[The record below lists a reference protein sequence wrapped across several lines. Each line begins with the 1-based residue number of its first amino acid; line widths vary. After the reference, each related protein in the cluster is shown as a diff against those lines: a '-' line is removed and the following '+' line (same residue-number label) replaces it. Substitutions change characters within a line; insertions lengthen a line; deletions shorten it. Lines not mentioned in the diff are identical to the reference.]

1 MGPDAEDDFGL
12 SSGDDAELLELAEV
26 AEISASQ
33 QNQSNG
39 NANGGRKHVRSTS
52 SQGDIRP
59 AKVLKQDG
67 KASPQEA
74 LDVALNILNTRFK
87 LPKFR
92 LKQELAIT
100 RVLTGGSAVVVFPTG
115 GGKSLCYQV
124 PGVAFKP
131 LDRIRGDRQGH
142 AEGGITLVV
151 SPLLALMK
159 DQVDALKRL
168 GVRAAALDSTKTRDE
183 YLATVDQ
190 MREGT
195 LDLLYCAPERLNNEG
210 FVASMANVKGGVR
223 LLAVDEAHCISEWGH
238 AFRPDYLKVAR
249 FAKEIQAERVL
260 CLTATATP
268 KVAADVCKAFD
279 IPMEGLFKTPT
290 YRPNLKLQAR
300 SFLTKE
306 ESYPEL
312 IRFLNGH
319 MGPTIIYVTLQ
330 KHAEALSERLRKSG
344 IKSRHFHAG
353 MQKEEKESC
362 QDEFM
367 RSKNLVICATIAFG
381 MGIDKADIR
390 NVIHYD
396 IPRSLEGYSQE
407 IGRAGRD
414 GLQSHCMLYM
424 CAEDFHLRESFA
436 RGDLPSKSSVTGLL
450 QEIFDSKPL
459 NGSIETSLF
468 QQSKDYDIKQ
478 TVLKNIFAQL
488 ELRFGLLRETTP
500 RYTTYQYKQIKPTF
514 FDKSPVAEDIRNASK
529 QAKVWTSV
537 DVDLAARNARVGRVE
552 IISKLTSWD
561 ERGLIALDAKGVQNV
576 YRVLKPLPTSS
587 KEQQT
592 IIDALYKELEVRE
605 QHDLARMDEVSD
617 LITGRQCFARTLA
630 QHFGDSLPDEK
641 TECGSCTW
649 CETHQ
654 PVEMKKPPTVPW
666 NSKAFLAVL
675 NRVPERDDPRYL
687 ARVAFGISSPRV
699 TQAKLAK
706 DPVFGS
712 MEDHQ
717 FTVGPIAFSLRCALL
732 TSYQGTAQGFHQGL
746 QELIRAWSDC
756 KEASCEASASKEE
769 VFRPIF
775 QRVF

>member
-1 MGPDAEDDFGL
+1 MRKAVGVPEVAMAADADDDFGL
-12 SSGDDAELLELAEV
+12 SSGDEADLLDLAQTAEAT
-26 AEISASQ
+26 
-33 QNQSNG
+33 NG
-39 NANGGRKHVRSTS
+39 ITGTDKPLPGDKRKHVRSIS
-52 SQGDIRP
+52 SQGDLP
-59 AKVLKQDG
+59 SAKAIKHDG
-67 KASPQEA
+67 GVSPREA
-74 LDVALNILNTRFK
+74 LNVAMNILNTRFK
-87 LPKFR
+87 LPRFR

-124 PGVAFKP
+124 PGVAFKAM
-131 LDRIRGDRQGH
+131 DRITGIRQGH

-168 GVRAAALDSTKTRDE
+168 GIKAAALDSTKSRDE

-190 MREGT
+190 MREGK

-210 FVASMANVKGGVR
+210 FVASIANVKGGVR

-238 AFRPDYLKVAR
+238 SFRPDYLKVAR
-249 FAKEIQAERVL
+249 FAKEIQAECVL

-268 KVAADVCKAFD
+268 KVASDVCKAFD
-279 IPMEGLFKTPT
+279 IPSEGLFKTPT
-290 YRPNLKLQAR
+290 YRPNLALQAR

-312 IRFLNGH
+312 IKFLNGH

-330 KHAEALSERLRKSG
+330 KHAESLSERLRKSG

-353 MQKEEKESC
+353 MKPEEKVAC

-367 RSKNLVICATIAFG
+367 KSKELVICATIAFG

-436 RGDLPSKSSVTGLL
+436 RGDLPSKSSVSGLL
-450 QEIFDSKPL
+450 QDIFDSKPL

-468 QQSKDYDIKQ
+468 QQSKNYDIKQ
-478 TVLKNIFAQL
+478 TVLKNIYAQL

-500 RYTTYQYKQIKPTF
+500 RYTTYQYKTISPTF
-514 FDKSPVAEDIRNASK
+514 FDKSPAAEEIRNASK
-529 QAKVWTSV
+529 KAKIWTNV
-537 DVDLAARNARVGRVE
+537 DVDLAARNARVQRVE

-561 ERGLIALDAKGVQNV
+561 ERGIIALNSSGVQNV
-576 YRVLKPLPTSS
+576 YRVLKPFPTSP

-605 QHDLARMDEVSD
+605 QQDLARMDEVSD
-617 LITGRQCFARTLA
+617 LIIGRQCFALTLA
-630 QHFGDSLPDEK
+630 KHFGDALPDGK

-649 CETHQ
+649 CQTHK
-654 PVEMKKPPTVPW
+654 PVDMEKPPEVPW
-666 NSKAFLAVL
+666 NSKAFMAVL
-675 NRVPERDDPRYL
+675 KKVPERDDPRYL
-687 ARVAFGISSPRV
+687 ARIAFGISSPRV

-706 DPVFGS
+706 DPIFGS

-717 FTVGPIAFSLRCALL
+717 FAVRPGLPRDRGISALTSTPGTFASVHEGLL
-732 TSYQGTAQGFHQGL
+732 TAVFSPLMAQT
-746 QELIRAWSDC
+746 ISSRAL
-756 KEASCEASASKEE
+756 
-769 VFRPIF
+769 
-775 QRVF
+775 